1 MIGADILLKSL
12 LKEGVEIIFGYPGG
26 VAIPLYDK
34 LKDYPQIKH
43 ILTRH
48 EQGAALA
55 ADGYFRVTGKTG
67 VCLAT
72 SGPGAT
78 NLITGIANAYMDS
91 IGMVAITC
99 QVPSALIGSDA
110 FQEVDITGITK
121 PITKHNYFIDNIND
135 LSRIV
140 NEAFYLA
147 SSGRPRP
154 VHIDI
159 PVDILKTE
167 VKKFSYPS
175 KASLSSYGTLQ
186 KISSEEIDKA
196 CGLIKKSARPI
207 IIAGHGVMLSR
218 AEAELKKFIEK
229 VDIPVI
235 TTLLGIGAL
244 SEKHP
249 MSFGMLGM
257 HGMAYANYA
266 AHNADLIIGIGT
278 RFSDR
283 ITGNINEFAKNA
295 NVIHIDIDPS
305 EIGKNILAN
314 VPLLGG
320 CKEILKEL
328 NKKIV
333 QLSHRNWVERIEE
346 WKFQTGLQKIK
357 QQSRPYNNKYLMAQN
372 IIREIDLQTKGEAVI
387 VSDVGQNQ
395 MWSAQYFKYTKP
407 NQFLSAGGLGPM
419 GYSLPASIGAKF
431 GSPKS
436 NIWAIMGDGGFQMN
450 MQELGVIMEHKL
462 PIKII
467 ILNNGYLGM
476 VRQWQE
482 LFFNKNYA
490 ATKLANPDFIQ
501 IAKAYGIEAYQITEL
516 CDAKSKIK
524 KAVNSDKPIFLD
536 FIIGAEDIVLP
547 MVPAGKSLGDVIVDL
562 PRN

>member
-34 LKDYPQIKH
+34 LKNYPQIKH

-48 EQGAALA
+48 EQGAVLS
-55 ADGYFRVTGKTG
+55 ADGYFRTTGRVG

-91 IGMVAITC
+91 IGIVAITC
-99 QVPSALIGSDA
+99 QVSSALIGSDA
-110 FQEVDITGITK
+110 FQEVDITRITK

-135 LSRIV
+135 LPSIV

-147 SSGRPRP
+147 LSGRPRP

-167 VKKFSYPS
+167 VKKFNYPS
-175 KASLSSYGTLQ
+175 KASLSSYSSLQ
-186 KISSEEIDKA
+186 KISKEEIKKT
-196 CGLIKKSARPI
+196 CQLIEKSERPI
-207 IIAGHGVMLSR
+207 VIAGHGISISQ
-218 AEAELKKFIEK
+218 AETELKKFIEK
-229 VDIPVI
+229 TDIPVV
-235 TTLLGIGAL
+235 TTLLGIGSL

-249 MSFGMLGM
+249 MNFGMLGM

-266 AHNADLIIGIGT
+266 THNADLIIGIGT

-283 ITGNINEFAKNA
+283 ITGNIKEFAKNA
-295 NVIHIDIDPS
+295 NVIHIDIDPA
-305 EIGKNILAN
+305 EIGKNISVN
-314 VPLLGG
+314 IPLLGD
-320 CKEILKEL
+320 CKKILMEL

-333 QLSHRNWVERIEE
+333 QLSHSDWVMKIKERKE
-346 WKFQTGLQKIK
+346 QTDLQKIK
-357 QQSRPYNNKYLMAQN
+357 KSSRIDNNKCLMAQD
-372 IIREIDLQTKGEAVI
+372 IMREIDLQTKGEAVI

-395 MWSAQYFKYTKP
+395 MWSAQYFEYTKP
-407 NQFLSAGGLGPM
+407 NQFLSAGGLGSM

-431 GSPKS
+431 GNPKS
-436 NIWAIMGDGGFQMN
+436 DIWAIMGDGGFQMN

-482 LFFNKNYA
+482 MFFEKNYA

-501 IAKAYGIEAYQITEL
+501 IAKSYGIEAYQITEWM
-516 CDAKSKIK
+516 DAKSKIK
-524 KAVNSDKPIFLD
+524 KAINSDKPIFLD

-547 MVPAGKSLGDVIVDL
+547 MIPTGNNLGDIIVE
-562 PRN
+562 RS

>member
-34 LKDYPQIKH
+34 FKDYPQIKH

-55 ADGYFRVTGKTG
+55 ADGYFRVTGKIG

-99 QVPSALIGSDA
+99 QVQSALIGTDA

-121 PITKHNYFIDNIND
+121 PITKRNYFIDNVND
-135 LSRIV
+135 LPRIV
-140 NEAFYLA
+140 SEAFYLA
-147 SSGRPRP
+147 LSGRPRP

-175 KASLSSYGTLQ
+175 KADLPNSNLLQ
-186 KISSEEIDKA
+186 KISAEEIDKA
-196 CGLIKKSARPI
+196 CVLIEKFKRPVV
-207 IIAGHGVMLSR
+207 IAGHGIIISQ
-218 AEAELKKFIEK
+218 AEAELKKFIK
-229 VDIPVI
+229 KTDIPVI

-249 MSFGMLGM
+249 MNFGMLGM
-257 HGMAYANYA
+257 HGTAYANYI

-295 NVIHIDIDPS
+295 NVIHIDIDPA
-305 EIGKNILAN
+305 EIGKNVFAD
-314 VPLLGG
+314 VPLLGD
-320 CKEILKEL
+320 CEEVLKKL

-333 QLSHRNWVERIEE
+333 QLSHRNWVGRIKE
-346 WKFQTGLQKIK
+346 WKTKTNLQEIK
-357 QQSRPYNNKYLMAQN
+357 QQLGSRNNKCLMARD
-372 IIREIDLQTKGEAVI
+372 IMREIDLQTNGEAVI

-395 MWSAQYFKYTKP
+395 MWSAQYFEYIES
-407 NQFLSAGGLGPM
+407 NHLLSAGGLGPM

-436 NIWAIMGDGGFQMN
+436 DIWAIMGDGGFQMN

-482 LFFNKNYA
+482 LFFKKNYA
-490 ATKLANPDFIQ
+490 ATKLANPNFIQ
-501 IAKAYGIEAYQITEL
+501 VAKAYGIEAYQITEL
-516 CDAKSKIK
+516 RDAKSKIK